1 MKASLFGYLIG
12 VLAITAGSLQN
23 FAAVASLQQE
33 GNAMADIARAMPGL
47 TASRGIVYHVGCLA
61 YYLHLC
67 DACLLLYGSL
77 HYAPHLNY
85 LAFDLS

>member
-47 TASRGIVYHVGCLA
+47 TTLTGIVYHVGCLA
-61 YYLHLC
+61 CYLHLC
-67 DACLLLYGSL
+67 DVYLLL
-77 HYAPHLNY
+77 
-85 LAFDLS
+85 